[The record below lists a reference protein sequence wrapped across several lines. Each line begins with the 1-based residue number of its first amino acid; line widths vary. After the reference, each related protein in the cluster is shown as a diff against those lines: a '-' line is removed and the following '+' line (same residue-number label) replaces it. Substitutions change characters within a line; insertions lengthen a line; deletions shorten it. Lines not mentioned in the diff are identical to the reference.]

1 MSTFN
6 KIQRVKGVSDVL
18 PSEYW
23 ARQQIEQ
30 RLLQHF
36 YQYGYAPLASPV
48 LEHSELYLRKSGEDI
63 IARMYDF
70 QYRNRRLCLR
80 PEMTASIIRAYLDH
94 LYDEPIPARLCYA
107 GSVFRYEKPQR
118 ARYRQFTQVGVE
130 LIGAA
135 GALAEGEVI
144 HLACTGLDAIG
155 IQQYQLVMGH
165 IGILT
170 EFLNHIGL
178 EGQLRS
184 FLIFNMELLRKQGLS
199 ELLDR
204 IRTIYPMFQRSED
217 GNTPFAEALHGENR
231 SQKLI
236 DLLKHMDE
244 GEARQAVIDF
254 LSSLNITLDSNRD
267 ENEIVDRLLSKIRRD
282 EQIPR
287 LNKAIQFMGDLS
299 QLNGT
304 AETVLRE
311 AEGLAAAYGLSRAPL
326 EQIAQL
332 IRVLRAYGMDESRMT
347 LDLGLSRGLQYYT
360 GAMFEI
366 YHTGASEAG
375 QLCGGG
381 RYDDLIHTLGGAKT
395 PATGFAYGLERLYL
409 ALEAEQRLKTADFTP
424 QVLVI
429 PLEGEEIDHPIAI
442 AQQLRDQA
450 LRVELAIRERSL
462 KSSLQYAD
470 KRAIPYVVIL
480 GSQERESDQ
489 IRLREMAT
497 RTESLCDLPTV
508 IRQIK
513 ERLNVH
519 PL

>member
-1 MSTFN
+1 MSTFH

-18 PSEYW
+18 SREYG
-23 ARQQIEQ
+23 ARQHIEQ
-30 RLLQHF
+30 QLLSHF
-36 YQYGYAPLASPV
+36 YQYGYAPLASPI

-80 PEMTASIIRAYLDH
+80 PEMTASIIRAYLDQ
-94 LYDEPIPARLCYA
+94 LYDEPMPTRLCYA

-130 LIGAA
+130 LIGAS
-135 GALAEGEVI
+135 GALAEGEI
-144 HLACTGLDAIG
+144 MHLACTGLDRIG

-184 FLIFNMELLRKQGLS
+184 FLIFNMELLRKQGQGLS

-204 IRTIYPMFQRSED
+204 IHTIYPMFQRSSDDSAPFTE
-217 GNTPFAEALHGENR
+217 NTLNENR

-244 GEARQAVIDF
+244 SEARQAVIDF
-254 LSSLNITLDSNRD
+254 LFSLNITLDSNRD

-287 LNKAIQFMGDLS
+287 LNKAIQFMHDLS

-311 AEGLAAAYGLSRAPL
+311 AERLAEAYELSRAPL

-332 IRVLRAYGMDESRMT
+332 IQVLRAYGLDQTKLT

-366 YHTGASEAG
+366 YHTGKSEAG

-381 RYDDLIHTLGGAKT
+381 RYDDLIHTLGGPKT

-409 ALEAEQRLKTADFTP
+409 ALEAEQHLKTADFIP

-429 PLEGEEIDHPIAI
+429 PLEGEELSDSIRI

-450 LRVELAIRERSL
+450 LRVEMTIRERSL

-470 KRAIPYVVIL
+470 RRGIPYVLIL
-480 GSQERESDQ
+480 GSQERAADQ
-489 IRLREMAT
+489 VRLREMGT
-497 RTESLCDLPTV
+497 RTESLCDLTTA
-508 IRQIK
+508 IRHIK
-513 ERLNVH
+513 EAVNV
-519 PL
+519 